1 MLRHDHAGEDAEAQ
15 NCAARAGFPSPGCHS
30 YSQSRRALSNDGRIV
45 KDAAAPVAASYA
57 LPTKNKRCYQEKGCY
72 IV

>member
-1 MLRHDHAGEDAEAQ
+1 MITQAKTRKLKTAPHVLGFLHPAATRIRNHALRCQMMGE
-15 NCAARAGFPSPGCHS
+15 
-30 YSQSRRALSNDGRIV
+30 IV

-57 LPTKNKRCYQEKGCY
+57 LLTKNKRCYQEKGCY